1 MMIKTRMA
9 RLWLTGILTCLLC
22 GCGSDGPDYSAE
34 VVPVTGKISTSDGT
48 PVANAQVF
56 FVPTGDKGRAAEGM
70 TDEAG
75 KYTLTT
81 QNGGPGAVPGDYN
94 VSVSKF
100 VTPDGSPV
108 PEGTFPADVGAVES
122 IPSAYSAYGQ
132 SRLKATVPEGGGE
145 LNLLLE

>member
-1 MMIKTRMA
+1 MT
-9 RLWLTGILTCLLC
+9 RLWLPGMLACLLC
-22 GCGSDGPDYSAE
+22 GCGSDEPDYSAE
-34 VVPVTGKISTSDGT
+34 VVPVSGTISTASGE
-48 PVANAQVF
+48 PVAGAQVF
-56 FVPTGDKGRAAEGM
+56 FVPTGNTGRAAEGV

-81 QNGGPGAVPGDYN
+81 QNGGPGAVPGEYN

-108 PEGTFPADVGAVES
+108 PEGKFPADVGAVES
-122 IPSAYSAYGQ
+122 IPPAYSTYGQ
-132 SRLKATVPEGGGE
+132 SRLKATVPDGGGE